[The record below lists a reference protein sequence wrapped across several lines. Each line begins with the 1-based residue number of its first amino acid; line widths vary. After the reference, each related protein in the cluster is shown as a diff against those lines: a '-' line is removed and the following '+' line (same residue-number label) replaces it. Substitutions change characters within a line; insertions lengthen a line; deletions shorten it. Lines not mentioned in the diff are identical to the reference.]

1 MSDNV
6 AYTPGVGATV
16 AADDIGGVLHQRI
29 KVVLG
34 ADGTSDGDVSSANPL
49 PVTGTVAVTGVAT
62 ALRQDTGNTS
72 VASID
77 TKTPALGQALA
88 AASSPVVLT
97 AAQVTTLTPPAAI
110 VGFAL
115 EAGHLAAIDTSVA
128 KIPAQGQ
135 ALAAAS
141 MPVVLTAA
149 QITTLT
155 PLSSVTANAGTN
167 LNTSAL
173 ALEAGHL
180 ATIDTSTAKIPS
192 QGQALSAASMPVVLP
207 AAQITTLTPPA
218 AITGFATETTLA
230 LAEAVL
236 GAEDD
241 EAVVAKYDEDATISA
256 RLRTISAQMEEFID
270 SQKVNQELLFRI
282 LMALTSDMPKTALEG
297 N

>member
-1 MSDNV
+1 M
-6 AYTPGVGATV
+6 
-16 AADDIGGVLHQRI
+16 AADTTLNSGTGGDTIRAVDKAGVKVQAVVLDIGGAGAESLLTGTLPVSAATLPLPSGAATSAKQDTAI
-29 KVVLG
+29 ASLSSIDGKITAVNTGAVV
-34 ADGTSDGDVSSANPL
+34 VSSSAL
-49 PVTGTVAVTGVAT
+49 PSGASTS
-62 ALRQDTGNTS
+62 ALQTTGNS
-72 VASID
+72 SLSSID

-88 AASSPVVLT
+88 AASTPVVLT
-97 AAQVTTLTPPAAI
+97 AAQLTTLTPPAAI

-141 MPVVLTAA
+141 MPIVLT
-149 QITTLT
+149 
-155 PLSSVTANAGTN
+155 
-167 LNTSAL
+167 
-173 ALEAGHL
+173 
-180 ATIDTSTAKIPS
+180 
-192 QGQALSAASMPVVLP
+192 